1 MSEKKSEIDYKI
13 ESLVSNRTFK
23 VLIADDNSM
32 DRLIVSTTLMQ
43 MGFKQIV
50 EAENGQIAQYKIENA
65 TQIKAPF
72 DLIILDWEM
81 PQVNGI
87 RLLKMIRSDSQTKK
101 TSVLMLT
108 GASNVDRVTEAL
120 ESGVNQFVVKPINPK
135 DFCQK
140 ISGLLKAPKRA

>member
-1 MSEKKSEIDYKI
+1 MGDQPSEKNYTI
-13 ESLVSNRTFK
+13 ENSVANRHFK

-65 TQIKAPF
+65 TQMKAPF

-87 RLLKMIRSDSQTKK
+87 RLLKIIRSDNQTKK
-101 TSVLMLT
+101 TCVLMLT
-108 GASNVDRVTEAL
+108 GTSNVDRVTEAL

-140 ISGLLKAPKRA
+140 ISALLKLPKAK